1 MTGTTG
7 PVGGDGGRTATKRAA
22 ATTNGHATATS
33 EPPSARRLL
42 PALDFT
48 GPADTVSPNVLLD
61 AAALHNAVQ
70 LSASH
75 FYEGLID
82 LRKHIDF
89 VKISLPTQLLPP
101 HIVGTLVQ
109 PSGTAAARVQVE
121 AELPSTDISATP
133 PRALTNDDGSFEI
146 LLPRGA
152 AIANQL
158 TLTVRGSDGSAQLNL
173 QPADIGATGL
183 VGTVQLPNA
192 LSPLPVSIVES
203 LRALIGA
210 QTALIA
216 PGAATASGAAVP
228 VVKLGEADG
237 VCGMIFG
244 ANAAVE
250 RFPYSVLFRL
260 VEPRASILN
269 KAFRIPWLGGRFI
282 DISARNAAMLA
293 PLAGNVQYVERVPVD
308 QPISVD
314 GFRDQII
321 GAGNASFIDGNETV
335 PMAGTLG
342 LGYIVQMA
350 QHWEPLGLT
359 LGDLVYSL
367 PLAPGEQQ
375 RVAIFERQDVTSV
388 REAETLDVVEQQAF
402 QQSNDTSAAATFSQA
417 FNESASGG
425 SHFDTQASS
434 ASAGVNLLVFSG
446 GGGSASSS
454 GNNSNWMEGQRNVV
468 SNAAEQ
474 THGAVERTAAARR
487 SAQRTSMRL
496 ASASESGDVTTK
508 VITNHN
514 HTRALTLQYW
524 EVVRLFEVSSA
535 VQGVSLVCMVPL
547 EVIRFLPAGQ
557 PVALPAPDAP
567 QWMKP
572 ITKRPDVLSR
582 YAEIAKN
589 ADVLA
594 QALPRSYRYG
604 LELLNEFVADPRAT
618 VDVSTTTAEDVIRFS
633 LDGTFLPFEEIYV
646 SGVTKRG
653 TRVGPVRLTGPVDEV
668 GLSINLGF
676 ATIDVSFSDEDSL
689 FGNLRSRRQNSDY
702 TLTGAMALPPSLAR
716 TDIVGFEI
724 TRRFQSFDK
733 TFVTKEVQSAF
744 AAGTGLFAGLLD
756 TLKVEQI
763 VSHTVHYTPDKLE
776 SEIGG
781 PFVWNFSAIIE
792 GASDPAPPDPQH
804 PNASETYAT
813 GYISQSQ
820 RFELPPGALPI
831 PARELPPILRFSALL
846 QIEKTLQH
854 VVRNAIAYS
863 KAVWSSLTPE
873 ERAIMLEGF
882 TIGVP
887 TGGIQ
892 DDTQHIPL
900 LNCITNQV
908 LGYAGNAMV
917 MPFLIPLEVAEQNA
931 DGVVVGNN
939 GAANGARQPL
949 TTGEIQDALTNF
961 HRVGFDPPKSRVGL
975 PTRGVLGEAVLGHCP
990 SAERI
995 DLTRFWNWADS
1006 PADSAPVIA
1015 DVTVP
1020 TTQPSQA
1027 AGLQGPNALTGM
1039 APLITNFN
1047 NSPPVPVDT
1056 SLVSGLITAGAGQKD
1071 FTGLINADALAGLVK
1086 QTQTTAESARADALK
1101 RATELQ
1107 SQAMTEIGNFFGAT
1121 GGEAYASNY
1130 GSGGSSASTGD
1141 TSGSG
1146 KGSGKGGKGGGGKG
1160 GGGGGGDGGGGN
1172 GGGGGAN
1179 AGGNAGGG
1187 DAGGGDAGGGGG
1199 A

>member
-1 MTGTTG
+1 MTGTTR
-7 PVGGDGGRTATKRAA
+7 PVGGAVTRRA
-22 ATTNGHATATS
+22 ATTTNGKATATT
-33 EPPSARRLL
+33 EPASARRLL

-48 GPADTVSPNVLLD
+48 GPADTITANAVLD
-61 AAALHNAVQ
+61 AAALQSAVQ
-70 LSASH
+70 LSTTH
-75 FYEGLID
+75 FYQGLIA
-82 LRKHIDF
+82 LRNHIDF
-89 VKISLPTQLLPP
+89 VKISLPKQLLPP

-109 PSGTAAARVQVE
+109 PGGTAAARVQVE
-121 AELPSTDISATP
+121 AEVPTTDISATP

-152 AIANQL
+152 AISNQL
-158 TLTVRGSDGSAQLNL
+158 TLTVRGANGSAQLQL
-173 QPADIGATGL
+173 QPADIGSTGL
-183 VGTVQLPNA
+183 VGTLQLPNA

-203 LRALIGA
+203 LQALIAG
-210 QTALIA
+210 QTALTA
-216 PGAATASGAAVP
+216 PGTATTPAPALP
-228 VVKLGEADG
+228 IVKLGEADG
-237 VCGMIFG
+237 VCGMVFG
-244 ANAAVE
+244 AAAAVE

-269 KAFRIPWLGGRFI
+269 KAFRVPWLGGRFV
-282 DISARNAAMLA
+282 DIAARNATTLA
-293 PLAGNVQYVERVPVD
+293 PLGGTVQYVERVPVD

-321 GAGNASFIDGNETV
+321 GAGNGTFIDGNETV

-342 LGYIVQMA
+342 LGYVVQMA
-350 QHWEPLGLT
+350 QRWEPLGLT

-367 PLAPGEQQ
+367 PLAPGEQE

-417 FNESASGG
+417 FSESASGG
-425 SHFDTQASS
+425 SHFDTEASS

-454 GNNSNWMEGQRNVV
+454 GNNTNWMEGQRNVV

-524 EVVRLFEVSSA
+524 EVIRLFEISTA
-535 VQGVSLVCMVPL
+535 VEGVSLVCMVPL

-557 PVALPAPDAP
+557 PVSLPAPDAP
-567 QWMKP
+567 LWMKP
-572 ITKRPDVLSR
+572 IKGRPDVLAR

-589 ADVLA
+589 SDVLA
-594 QALPRSYRYG
+594 QALPRPYRYG
-604 LELLNEFVADPRAT
+604 IELLNEFIADPRAG
-618 VDVSTTTAEDVIRFS
+618 VDDGTTTAEDVIRFS
-633 LDGTFLPFEEIYV
+633 LEGTFLPFEEIYV
-646 SGVTKRG
+646 SAVTQRG
-653 TRVGPVRLTGPVDEV
+653 TRVGPVRLTGPIDEV

-689 FGNLRSRRQNSDY
+689 FGYLRARRQNSDY

-716 TDIVGFEI
+716 TDVVGFEV
-724 TRRFQSFDK
+724 TRRFQAFDK
-733 TFVTKEVQSAF
+733 TYVTKEVQSAF

-781 PFVWNFSAIIE
+781 PYVWHFSATIE
-792 GASDPAPPDPQH
+792 SASDPAPDPQH
-804 PNASETYAT
+804 PNPSETYAT
-813 GYISQSQ
+813 DYIDQSQ

-854 VVRNAIAYS
+854 VVRNAVTYS

-892 DDTQHIPL
+892 DETQHIPL
-900 LNCITNQV
+900 LNCVTNQV

-917 MPFLIPLEVAEQNA
+917 MPFLIPLEVAEQNV
-931 DGVVVGNN
+931 DGAIVANN
-939 GAANGARQPL
+939 GAGNGAKPL

-961 HRVGFDPPKSRVGL
+961 HRVGFDPPKSHIGL

-995 DLTRFWNWADS
+995 DITRFWNWADS
-1006 PADSAPVIA
+1006 PADAAPTIA

-1027 AGLQGPNALTGM
+1027 AGLTAPNTLTGM

-1056 SLVSGLITAGAGQKD
+1056 SLLSGLITAGAGQKD
-1071 FTGLINADALAGLVK
+1071 FSGLIAADALAGLVK

-1130 GSGGSSASTGD
+1130 GSGGSS
-1141 TSGSG
+1141 SGSG
-1146 KGSGKGGKGGGGKG
+1146 DSGGSGKGGSGKG
-1160 GGGGGGDGGGGN
+1160 GGGGTGGGGGGASGGGGATGGGGGAGGDGGGA
-1172 GGGGGAN
+1172 GGAGDGAGGGA
-1179 AGGNAGGG
+1179 
-1187 DAGGGDAGGGGG
+1187 
-1199 A
+1199 